1 MRERDRRR
9 LLKSAPGVLLAVTLP
24 GVHGATL
31 IGVRVWPSPDY
42 TRVTLELDAP
52 LPATHF
58 TTSDP
63 PRVVVD
69 FEGIDLTAAL
79 RELVARVRADDP
91 YIAGVRIGQNRP
103 GVARLVLDLKHAV
116 DAQVFALTPVGD
128 YRHRMV
134 IDLYPLLPPDPIA
147 ELIAQNAQNVQ
158 NARNA
163 SAAQAA
169 RTARPTVGTRP
180 GAPSAATSASPSTA
194 APAPSA
200 YPDPIDPLAQWLRER
215 TPAPVGASS
224 AARAE
229 NGPSLGV
236 DRVITIAIDPGH
248 GGEDPG
254 AIGPGGT
261 MEKEVVLAIAR
272 RLRDRLAAE
281 STWRVLMTRD
291 GDFFVPLA
299 TRVRKAAAV
308 SADLFISIHADAFT
322 SPEARGSSVFVL
334 SERGASSV
342 GARWLANQENR
353 ADQIGGVNISGVN
366 VRVTDRDVSGVLI
379 DLTTAAQIRHSRR
392 LGTAVLNELG
402 RLGPVHK
409 PSVEQ
414 AAFAVLKAPDIPS
427 LLVETAFISHPQ
439 EEEKLRDPLFQ
450 DQVAQALHAGI
461 RHYFRAHPPGPR
473 GAPA

>member
-79 RELVARVRADDP
+79 RELIARVRADDP

-134 IDLYPLLPPDPIA
+134 IDLYPLQPPDPIA
-147 ELIAQNAQNVQ
+147 ELIAQNAQN
-158 NARNA
+158 ARNT

-169 RTARPTVGTRP
+169 RTARSTVGTRP
-180 GAPSAATSASPSTA
+180 A

-200 YPDPIDPLAQWLRER
+200 YPDAIDPLAQWLRER
-215 TPAPVGASS
+215 APAPVGASS
-224 AARAE
+224 TARPE
-229 NGPSLGV
+229 SGPSQGV

>member
-1 MRERDRRR
+1 MREHDRRR

-24 GVHGATL
+24 AVHGATL

-58 TTSDP
+58 TVSDP

-69 FEGIDLTAAL
+69 FEGIDLTVAL
-79 RELVARVRADDP
+79 RELVARVQADDP

-103 GVARLVLDLKHAV
+103 GVARLVLDLKRAV

-134 IDLYPLLPPDPIA
+134 IDLYPLQPPDPIV
-147 ELIAQNAQNVQ
+147 ELIAQNA
-158 NARNA
+158 RST

-169 RTARPTVGTRP
+169 RNARIASGTRP
-180 GAPSAATSASPSTA
+180 AAPSSGGASP
-194 APAPSA
+194 PAR
-200 YPDPIDPLAQWLRER
+200 PDASDPLAQWLQER
-215 TPAPVGASS
+215 TPAPRPPSGI
-224 AARAE
+224 ARAE
-229 NGPSLGV
+229 VGPDLRV
-236 DRVITIAIDPGH
+236 DRVVTIAIDPGH

-281 STWRVLMTRD
+281 SNWRVLMTRD

-353 ADQIGGVNISGVN
+353 ADQIGGVNIGGAT
-366 VRVTDRDVSGVLI
+366 VRAADREVSGVLI

-392 LGTAVLNELG
+392 LGTAVLSELG
-402 RLGPVHK
+402 QLGPVHK
-409 PSVEQ
+409 PAVEQ

-427 LLVETAFISHPQ
+427 VLVETAFISHPQ

-450 DQVAQALHAGI
+450 DQMAQALHTGI
-461 RHYFRAHPPGPR
+461 RNYFRAHPPGPR

>member
-134 IDLYPLLPPDPIA
+134 IDLYPLQPPDPIA
-147 ELIAQNAQNVQ
+147 ELIAQNAQN
-158 NARNA
+158 ARNT

-169 RTARPTVGTRP
+169 RTARSTVGTRP
-180 GAPSAATSASPSTA
+180 A

-215 TPAPVGASS
+215 APAPVGASS
-224 AARAE
+224 TARPE
-229 NGPSLGV
+229 SGPSQGV

-299 TRVRKAAAV
+299 TRVRKAEAV

>member
-1 MRERDRRR
+1 MREHDRRR

-24 GVHGATL
+24 AVHGATL

-58 TTSDP
+58 TVSDP

-69 FEGIDLTAAL
+69 FEGIDLTGAL
-79 RELVARVRADDP
+79 RELVARVQADDP

-103 GVARLVLDLKHAV
+103 GVARLVLDLKLAV

-134 IDLYPLLPPDPIA
+134 IDLYPLQPPDPIV
-147 ELIAQNAQNVQ
+147 ELIAQNA
-158 NARNA
+158 RST

-169 RTARPTVGTRP
+169 RNARIASGTRP
-180 GAPSAATSASPSTA
+180 AAPSSGGASP
-194 APAPSA
+194 PAR
-200 YPDPIDPLAQWLRER
+200 PDASDPLAQWLQER
-215 TPAPVGASS
+215 TPAPRPPSGI
-224 AARAE
+224 ARAE
-229 NGPSLGV
+229 VGPDLRV
-236 DRVITIAIDPGH
+236 DRVVTIAIDPGH

-281 STWRVLMTRD
+281 SNWRVLMTRD

-353 ADQIGGVNISGVN
+353 ADQIGGVNIGGAT
-366 VRVTDRDVSGVLI
+366 VRAADREVSGVLI

-392 LGTAVLNELG
+392 LGTAVLSELG
-402 RLGPVHK
+402 QLGPVHK
-409 PSVEQ
+409 PAVEQ

-427 LLVETAFISHPQ
+427 VLVETAFISHPQ

-450 DQVAQALHAGI
+450 DQMAQALHTGI
-461 RHYFRAHPPGPR
+461 RNYFRAHPPGPR

>member
-24 GVHGATL
+24 AVHGATL

-79 RELVARVRADDP
+79 RELIARVRADDP

-134 IDLYPLLPPDPIA
+134 IDLYPLQPPDPIA
-147 ELIAQNAQNVQ
+147 ELIAQNAQNAH
-158 NARNA
+158 NT

-169 RTARPTVGTRP
+169 RTARSTVGTRP
-180 GAPSAATSASPSTA
+180 A

-215 TPAPVGASS
+215 APAPAGASS
-224 AARAE
+224 SARPE
-229 NGPSLGV
+229 SGPSQGV

>member
-24 GVHGATL
+24 GVYGATL

-58 TTSDP
+58 TVPDP

-79 RELVARVRADDP
+79 RELIARVRADDP

-134 IDLYPLLPPDPIA
+134 IDLYPLQPPDPIA
-147 ELIAQNAQNVQ
+147 ELIAQNAQN
-158 NARNA
+158 ARNT

-169 RTARPTVGTRP
+169 RTARSTVGTRP
-180 GAPSAATSASPSTA
+180 A

-215 TPAPVGASS
+215 APAPAGASS
-224 AARAE
+224 SARPE
-229 NGPSLGV
+229 SGPSQGV

>member
-24 GVHGATL
+24 AVHGATL

-79 RELVARVRADDP
+79 RELIARVRADDP

-134 IDLYPLLPPDPIA
+134 IDLYPLQPPDPIA
-147 ELIAQNAQNVQ
+147 ELIAQNAQN
-158 NARNA
+158 ARNT

-169 RTARPTVGTRP
+169 RTARSTVGTRP
-180 GAPSAATSASPSTA
+180 A

-215 TPAPVGASS
+215 APAPAGASS
-224 AARAE
+224 SARPE
-229 NGPSLGV
+229 SGPSQGV

>member
-1 MRERDRRR
+1 MREHDRRR

-24 GVHGATL
+24 AVHGATL

-42 TRVTLELDAP
+42 TRVTLELDTP

-58 TTSDP
+58 TVSDP

-69 FEGIDLTAAL
+69 FEGIDLTVAL
-79 RELVARVRADDP
+79 RELVARVQADDP

-103 GVARLVLDLKHAV
+103 GVARLVLDLKLAV

-134 IDLYPLLPPDPIA
+134 IDLYPLQPPDPIV
-147 ELIAQNAQNVQ
+147 ELIAQNA
-158 NARNA
+158 RST

-169 RTARPTVGTRP
+169 RNARIASGTRP
-180 GAPSAATSASPSTA
+180 AAPSSGSASP
-194 APAPSA
+194 PAR
-200 YPDPIDPLAQWLRER
+200 PDASDPLAQWLQER
-215 TPAPVGASS
+215 TPAPRPQSGI
-224 AARAE
+224 ARAE
-229 NGPSLGV
+229 VGPDLRV
-236 DRVITIAIDPGH
+236 DRVVTIAIDPGH

-281 STWRVLMTRD
+281 SNWRVLMTRD

-353 ADQIGGVNISGVN
+353 ADQIGGVNIGGAT
-366 VRVTDRDVSGVLI
+366 VRAADREVSGVLI

-392 LGTAVLNELG
+392 LGTAVLSELG
-402 RLGPVHK
+402 QLGPVHK
-409 PSVEQ
+409 PAVEQ

-427 LLVETAFISHPQ
+427 VLVETAFISHPQ

-450 DQVAQALHAGI
+450 DQMAQALHIGI
-461 RHYFRAHPPGPR
+461 RNYFRAHPPGPR

>member
-69 FEGIDLTAAL
+69 FEGIDLTATL
-79 RELVARVRADDP
+79 RELIARVRADDP

-134 IDLYPLLPPDPIA
+134 IDLYPLQPPDPIA
-147 ELIAQNAQNVQ
+147 ELIAQNAQN
-158 NARNA
+158 ARNT

-169 RTARPTVGTRP
+169 RTARSTVGTRP
-180 GAPSAATSASPSTA
+180 A

-215 TPAPVGASS
+215 APAPVGASS
-224 AARAE
+224 TARPE
-229 NGPSLGV
+229 SGPSQGV

>member
-134 IDLYPLLPPDPIA
+134 IDLYPLQPPDPIA
-147 ELIAQNAQNVQ
+147 ELIAQNAQN
-158 NARNA
+158 ARNT

-169 RTARPTVGTRP
+169 RTARSTVGTRP
-180 GAPSAATSASPSTA
+180 V

-215 TPAPVGASS
+215 APAPVGASS
-224 AARAE
+224 TARPE
-229 NGPSLGV
+229 SGPSQGV